1 MESVAEITRTDVT
14 ELNTAPEPEGLTR
27 IMDEMTGYH
36 SEFAKTYANH
46 APMVLVALSRIG
58 GSTERLYDF
67 FEHYRDDKHL
77 LTAQT
82 AARPIDADNWQA
94 ALGQREREADYRV
107 FFDGEVARLG
117 IDGALRRYL
126 TPLARGIGA
135 SALHALMRTA
145 YAILRGSE
153 TDTAIALAYWCATYL
168 ELPAPTGSPP
178 VTADPAEVLARTSAI
193 EALHGR
199 PVREM
204 LWHNMRQSAQ
214 TPEFAPVVDWLA
226 VGPDTLARMASA
238 SIALF
243 AATQEFCAL
252 HAVTG
257 THWVR
262 LVLPHTDRPDL
273 LQRHFWQALAALM
286 PQMGFPVL
294 PDAATL
300 DAWRALPAPEWDA
313 IEKAAAGSYDEHDIS
328 LVFSAREEMKVYGDP
343 LYRLA
348 AARRM
353 GLVPAYA
360 EGV

>member
-1 MESVAEITRTDVT
+1 MT
-14 ELNTAPEPEGLTR
+14 ELRTAPTEPPGLTQ
-27 IMDEMTGYH
+27 IMDEMAAYH

-58 GSTERLYDF
+58 GSPERLRDF
-67 FEHYRDDKHL
+67 FEHYREDKKL
-77 LTAQT
+77 F
-82 AARPIDADNWQA
+82 AAKSGRAPIDATNWQS
-94 ALGQREREADYRV
+94 ALGERDREADFRA
-107 FFDGEVARLG
+107 FFAGEVARLG
-117 IDGALRRYL
+117 IDGALRLYL

-145 YAILRGSE
+145 YAVLRASE
-153 TDTAIALAYWCATYL
+153 ADTAIALAYWCAAYFDM
-168 ELPAPTGSPP
+168 PAPTGAAPL
-178 VTADPAEVLARTSAI
+178 TADPAEVLARTARI
-193 EALHGR
+193 EALHGQ
-199 PVREM
+199 PVREL
-204 LWHNMRQSAQ
+204 LWHNIRQSAQ
-214 TPEFAPVVDWLA
+214 TPAFAPVVDWLA
-226 VGPDTLARMASA
+226 VDAHTTRRLAAA

-262 LVLPHTDRPDL
+262 LVLPHTDTPEL
-273 LQRHFWQALAALM
+273 LQRHYWQVIAALM
-286 PQMGFPVL
+286 PQMGFPQL

-300 DAWRALPAPEWDA
+300 DAWRALPAPDWPQ
-313 IEKAAAGSYDEHDIS
+313 IEAAAAASYDEHDIS
-328 LVFSAREEMKVYGDP
+328 LVFSAREEMAVYGDP

-360 EGV
+360 ENV